1 MNVKFEHVYV
11 TYGKKHAIDNVS
23 FELNGPKIYGLLGRN
38 GAGKT
43 SLLSTLAS
51 FREPSQG
58 AITVNG
64 ENPFENAE
72 VMQQIAFLYNKD
84 YSGESSKLK
93 DMINDTKVYRPHFD
107 SEYADYLT
115 NRFGLDKKK
124 AMKKMSKG
132 MQSAVNV
139 IIGLAS
145 HTPITIFDEVY
156 LGMDA
161 PSREIFYEELLKE
174 QERHPR
180 IFILSTH
187 LVSEMEYL
195 FDEVIIIKNG
205 KLLLQEEYDSLV
217 SKGATITGN
226 EEQVDEFIM
235 SKEKLH
241 EQLLGKTKAV
251 MVYGELQEEEI
262 QRANSLGLD
271 VSPISLHELFVHLT
285 KEREV

>member
-1 MNVKFEHVYV
+1 MNVKADHLYV
-11 TYGKKHAIDNVS
+11 SYGKYHAIEDVS

-43 SLLSTLAS
+43 SLLSTLAA
-51 FREPSQG
+51 FREPSKG

-64 ENPFENAE
+64 EAPFENAE
-72 VMQQIAFLYNKD
+72 IMQQVAFLYNKD
-84 YSGESSKLK
+84 YKDETSHLK
-93 DMINDTKVYRPHFD
+93 EMIKDTKFYRPHFD
-107 SEYADYLT
+107 SEYADYLID
-115 NRFGLDKKK
+115 RFGLDKKK
-124 AMKKMSKG
+124 AIKKMSKG
-132 MQSAVNV
+132 MQAAVNV
-139 IIGLAS
+139 ILGLAARA
-145 HTPITIFDEVY
+145 PITIFDEVY

-161 PSREIFYEELLKE
+161 PSREIFYEELLQE

-217 SKGATITGN
+217 AKGATITGN
-226 EEQVDEFIM
+226 ETQVDTFVM
-235 SKEKLH
+235 SKE
-241 EQLLGKTKAV
+241 QLNEKRLGKTKSV
-251 MVYGELQEEEI
+251 MIYGELEEKDI
-262 QRANSLGLD
+262 QVANNLGLD

-285 KEREV
+285 KEREL